1 MADASKLAAAL
12 QNFQSEEGL
21 APYGIRHSGEG
32 VKGKGYFGM
41 LPHASGG
48 TSTEISTESDI
59 YGKNTEH
66 PLIVP
71 TLNAGELQHLLAG
84 NQPTDEIYRKA
95 QEHAVSRIDK
105 GLSPF
110 AQPNELRYPV
120 PKD

>member
-32 VKGKGYFGM
+32 VKGFGM

-95 QEHAVSRIDK
+95 QEHAISRIDK